1 MEHVTVRVRL
11 VEQTQPAAALAG
23 LPNNCIEARQQMEQK
38 NGEWGTKADKRPIAS
53 PQRRDWDW
61 DWDWDWGTTP
71 QQASLLLESELSER
85 ASDGSKPAS
94 QQGSPLELRSSL
106 DVHPS
111 TEKKAKDLLW
121 PRRQPLHPLH
131 QPLPAS
137 PSTGE
142 APNPLQLV
150 DSITRWPA
158 ASSSPLGPKKI
169 NLQSPLAGMISPAS
183 LAIMSRT
190 KTEATEQDCVLAD
203 ISLSLKVGLGAVL
216 VLRSLYQS

>member
-53 PQRRDWDW
+53 PQSR
-61 DWDWDWGTTP
+61 DWDWGTTP
-71 QQASLLLESELSER
+71 PSLLLESELSGR
-85 ASDGSKPAS
+85 
-94 QQGSPLELRSSL
+94 QQ
-106 DVHPS
+106 
-111 TEKKAKDLLW
+111 
-121 PRRQPLHPLH
+121 
-131 QPLPAS
+131 
-137 PSTGE
+137 
-142 APNPLQLV
+142 
-150 DSITRWPA
+150 A
-158 ASSSPLGPKKI
+158 ASKQQPTGAKKKI